1 MCAQKKFVMY
11 RNVGVQRKVVLIE
24 GNGCIVFC
32 EYKKKRKEKNKK
44 EKERKTSKVS
54 MLWLGSIN
62 HS

>member
-44 EKERKTSKVS
+44 EKERKTSKVG
-54 MLWLGSIN
+54 ML
-62 HS
+62 